1 MVKLG
6 TNNEGHDATLLIV
19 EPDGTAAERLASALG
34 RPCWL
39 PGMQSDGSGPIER
52 GACDCPPPKRCCTL
66 IDSLTR
72 LQDFDLSGIELVI
85 CAMRLPDGSG
95 LEALAHVR
103 GAHPDLPLVLTGNAD
118 DATVAARAMRDGAM
132 GFLLTDPDDP
142 GTLPSSLET
151 CLEHLRIRRENQW
164 LREQLH
170 LLRSDLTLKEQD
182 FEILIRQL
190 EATARTDEL
199 TGLAN
204 RRWLNIML
212 EGSWAEALRH
222 SWPLGFLMIDLD
234 GFKALNDTMGHL
246 RGDELLRLTGMVLEA
261 NCRDVDVV
269 ARYGG
274 DEFCVLMPN
283 TLPHEAVQ
291 VAERIQRQFER
302 AMSRRGPEEPLVGMT
317 IGMSHIDLS
326 RPVNSEEL
334 VSHADEALYG
344 GKVRGKNRVMIRD
357 MDGVYAPMR

>member
-6 TNNEGHDATLLIV
+6 TNDEGRNATLLIV
-19 EPDGTAAERLASALG
+19 ESDATAAELLVSALD
-34 RPCWL
+34 RPCWPL
-39 PGMQSDGSGPIER
+39 QPSVNGALDR
-52 GACDCPPPKRCCTL
+52 GACDCPATERCCTL
-66 IDSLTR
+66 IDSLEQ
-72 LQDFDLSGIELVI
+72 LQRFDLTGIELVI

-95 LEALAHVR
+95 LDALTHVR
-103 GAHPDLPLVLTGNAD
+103 GSHPDLPLVLTGNAT
-118 DATVAARAMRDGAM
+118 DAAAAAPAMRDGAM

-170 LLRSDLTLKEQD
+170 RLRADLTLKEQD
-182 FEILIRQL
+182 FELLIRQL

-222 SWPLGFLMIDLD
+222 GWPLGFLMIDLD

-291 VAERIQRQFER
+291 VAERIQRQFAR
-302 AMSRRGPEEPLVGMT
+302 AMSRRGEEEPAVGMT

-326 RPVNSEEL
+326 RPVNAEQL
-334 VSHADEALYG
+334 VSHADEALYA
-344 GKVRGKNRVMIRD
+344 GKSRGKGRVMIRD
-357 MDGVYAPMR
+357 ADGVYAPMK